1 MTNSENSYP
10 QIITSKARADKAINL
25 LERIL
30 PGVISEDLIRVQG
43 FEEKKLQI
51 FH

>member
-1 MTNSENSYP
+1 MTNFENSYP
-10 QIITSKARADKAINL
+10 QIVTTKARADKGI
-25 LERIL
+25 
-30 PGVISEDLIRVQG
+30 ISEDLIRVQG